1 MTIGEKIYELRKQKG
16 LSQEELG
23 YKLNVTRQT
32 VSKWELDQV
41 YPEIEKIVLISK
53 IFKVT
58 TDSLLIDGIDTFD
71 VKYDNF
77 VCGVYKSKH
86 SEIVVTN
93 KYTLYFYA
101 TSQHIFG
108 VKLYQGFETNKSLI
122 AIVERDDNLEKTKY
136 AYKLEDKVYYN
147 DENIK
152 KYPIG
157 NVVNGLPIEFNEVPF
172 ELVMDACLDT
182 LGVIDISHLTLNF
195 IVKLGLYFTQ
205 QEMQQPVNKLYA
217 DNKHG
222 LYEKD
227 PETGKAKNRLDVIK
241 RELKLNPAIEAQ
253 TDKIILNY
261 IEKNTIQKEL
271 FLL

>member
-1 MTIGEKIYELRKQKG
+1 MTLGNRIQEIRTKAG
-16 LSQEELG
+16 LSQEAFGERIG
-23 YKLNVTRQT
+23 VTRQT

-41 YPEIEKIVLISK
+41 YPELEKIVLISK

-122 AIVERDDNLEKTKY
+122 AIVERDDDLEKTKY

-152 KYPIG
+152 QYLGEKYNANITRKM
-157 NVVNGLPIEFNEVPF
+157 N
-172 ELVMDACLDT
+172 
-182 LGVIDISHLTLNF
+182 
-195 IVKLGLYFTQ
+195 Y
-205 QEMQQPVNKLYA
+205 
-217 DNKHG
+217 
-222 LYEKD
+222 
-227 PETGKAKNRLDVIK
+227 
-241 RELKLNPAIEAQ
+241 KLNMM
-253 TDKIILNY
+253 N
-261 IEKNTIQKEL
+261 
-271 FLL
+271 